1 MLPTLQKIS
10 INYSTT
16 GTVAV
21 LKNDL
26 DAYYNQSNAPGT
38 INNPL
43 EVEVNGVDGQYK
55 FAYGLANVIDCASA
69 YLQWSL
75 YDESESNIWESFI
88 HGDGLYKLCLLGEDS
103 LGNKLQ
109 LQSIFGPMTPS
120 PLALMI
126 F

>member
-1 MLPTLQKIS
+1 MAEKKLIQDNNILTSTYELRRRMGTVCVAADELGNWQDETNATKTS
-10 INYSTT
+10 INYSTS

-69 YLQWSL
+69 TYT
-75 YDESESNIWESFI
+75 SFI
-88 HGDGLYKLCLLGEDS
+88 
-103 LGNKLQ
+103 
-109 LQSIFGPMTPS
+109 
-120 PLALMI
+120 
-126 F
+126 

>member
-1 MLPTLQKIS
+1 MYAADELGNWQDETNATKIS

-21 LKNDL
+21 LKENL

-43 EVEVNGVDGQYK
+43 EVEVNGVNGQYK

-69 YLQWSL
+69 TYTTL
-75 YDESESNIWESFI
+75 YDENRPISGISFTD
-88 HGDGLYKLCLLGEDS
+88 GDGLYKLCLLV
-103 LGNKLQ
+103 K
-109 LQSIFGPMTPS
+109 T
-120 PLALMI
+120 A
-126 F
+126 